1 MALSADGESYVE
13 TLPVVGGPIG
23 FIKTFFRILKSPVAE
38 PVRLTQSPVYRGHF
52 GFLTLALAAYAGVAF
67 LVANSGEAE
76 VQAESDLAASL
87 TGTLQPRLL
96 ILYGIWAVM
105 TFVLFRFFAPDRQTL
120 KTHVKLWSILTGFFA
135 GLFLLLWIG
144 VAAIAVA
151 VMLAVPSFEAK
162 ISAAGPAMGEILSGV
177 LTAVLVFIFTAALS
191 KLWGARWWWS
201 MASLIGGLVLAYPF
215 VKGAFYG
222 LGYVYGLMS

>member
-23 FIKTFFRILKSPVAE
+23 FIKTFFRVLKSPVVE
-38 PVRLTQSPVYRGHF
+38 PVRLTLSPVYRGHF
-52 GFLTLALAAYAGVAF
+52 GFLMLAITAYAGVAF

-76 VQAESDLAASL
+76 IAAESDLAASL
-87 TGTLQPRLL
+87 AGTLQPRLL

-105 TFVLFRFFAPDRQTL
+105 TFVLFRLFAPDWQTL

-144 VAAIAVA
+144 VAAVAVA
-151 VMLAVPSFEAK
+151 VMIAVPSFETT
-162 ISAAGPAMGEILSGV
+162 ISAAGPAMGQVLSGV
-177 LTAVLVFIFTAALS
+177 VTVALIGIFTAALAR
-191 KLWGARWWWS
+191 LWGARWWWS
-201 MASLIGGLVLAYPF
+201 LAFLIGGLVLAYPF